1 MCLWE
6 LVKDTTNGCHVGMV
20 CIPTCAFRG
29 AAGGKGSG
37 FPTPS
42 WSSKFSGKK
51 KYIGSLNYFL
61 FGVAKQ
67 PLT

>member
-1 MCLWE
+1 
-6 LVKDTTNGCHVGMV
+6 MV
-20 CIPTCAFRG
+20 AMLGRCVYPRVLSGVLLEAREVASRLPAG
-29 AAGGKGSG
+29 AA
-37 FPTPS
+37 
-42 WSSKFSGKK
+42 SSQEK